1 MGKINLS
8 FKDYS
13 DEGSS
18 VSFFTDTINA
28 GNLAAQTTLM
38 NALVTAIE
46 GLTLGKI
53 VRETLVAIDTDNGN
67 TPASD
72 VNSQRER
79 KWLLRMA
86 DSVTGETVTASIP
99 CADLSGGHLVT
110 NSDLA
115 DMSNAD
121 WVALKSAIDGNY
133 NNPET
138 GNSLVLLSAKKVG
151 RNL

>member
-79 KWLLRMA
+79 KCLLGA
-86 DSVTGETVTASIP
+86 EWA
-99 CADLSGGHLVT
+99 
-110 NSDLA
+110 
-115 DMSNAD
+115 
-121 WVALKSAIDGNY
+121 
-133 NNPET
+133 
-138 GNSLVLLSAKKVG
+138 
-151 RNL
+151 